1 MPQTLPARTPSARA
15 ALSRVL
21 AIGLGAVVGAA
32 LVHGGPDAA
41 AVRRGACTLA
51 ACAAPTSRAMVAQAL
66 TAGRA
71 GPDTASSRHP

>member
-1 MPQTLPARTPSARA
+1 MPQPPLARTPSARA

-21 AIGLGAVVGAA
+21 VIGLGAVIGAA
-32 LVHGGPDAA
+32 LVHGGPDVA

-51 ACAAPTSRAMVAQAL
+51 ACAAPTPRAMMAHAL

-71 GPDTASSRHP
+71 DAAAASSRHP